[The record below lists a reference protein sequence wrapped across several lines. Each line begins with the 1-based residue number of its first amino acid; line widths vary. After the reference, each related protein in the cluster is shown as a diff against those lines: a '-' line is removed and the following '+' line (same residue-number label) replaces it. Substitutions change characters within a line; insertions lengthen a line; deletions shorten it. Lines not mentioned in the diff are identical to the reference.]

1 MKRLWCL
8 CLKLCLIILFL
19 IEIGVIEFIE
29 NKFEKKDSKKE
40 VRVLYLMEKYG
51 IRWREK
57 MWKILFIYLKL
68 I

>member
-1 MKRLWCL
+1 M
-8 CLKLCLIILFL
+8 CLKLCLMILFL
-19 IEIGVIEFIE
+19 NEIGVIEFIE